1 MTSAPV
7 RTGDGPGTIYLTAA
21 DRGRLQ
27 ALVDGYRGQ
36 GRHDEGALRQLE
48 DELDRAAVV
57 DPGELPPDVVTLD
70 AQVAL
75 TDRDT
80 GEELLFSVVLP
91 SRANVDEGRI
101 SVLAPLGMAVL
112 GYRPGD
118 DIEWEVPAGR
128 RRLRVQRVTHPTPSA
143 GSRR

>member
-1 MTSAPV
+1 
-7 RTGDGPGTIYLTAA
+7 
-21 DRGRLQ
+21 LQ

-36 GRHDEGALRQLE
+36 GRYDEDALRRLE

-57 DPGELPPDVVTLD
+57 EAAELPPGVVTLD

-80 GEELLFSVVLP
+80 GEQLLFTVVLP
-91 SRANVDEGRI
+91 SRAKVDEGRI

-118 DIEWEVPAGR
+118 DIEWEVPARR
-128 RRLRVQRVTHPTPSA
+128 RRLRVRRVTPPA
-143 GSRR
+143 PARGSRR